1 MVYGWWWL
9 IIFLL
14 PKNWPL
20 YREISAVSQYKFK
33 NYVRFVIYMK
43 ISSIWA
49 QPQLCSSI
57 SLEVMLMQRELLGGG
72 GQFAIITFMEII
84 RKKIISSLELF
95 RSKEWKQGNRQK
107 MFLNRY
113 RHSFM
118 SKSRCK
124 GKPGEHEVVVYW
136 ELINQDLNF
145 KHVTQSWSNNIVQHI
160 NREDKSTR
168 EKICYTCFVNLLS

>member
-1 MVYGWWWL
+1 MQHNTSPILSEPFFQRVLFAGKIGGKRSRL
-9 IIFLL
+9 EIFIT
-14 PKNWPL
+14 WIFFI
-20 YREISAVSQYKFK
+20 ETHSV
-33 NYVRFVIYMK
+33 
-43 ISSIWA
+43 
-49 QPQLCSSI
+49 
-57 SLEVMLMQRELLGGG
+57 GG
-72 GQFAIITFMEII
+72 GQFANITFMEII

-145 KHVTQSWSNNIVQHI
+145 KWVTQSWSNNIVQHI
-160 NREDKSTR
+160 TDVPFFFF
-168 EKICYTCFVNLLS
+168 FVCTVTIMLTK